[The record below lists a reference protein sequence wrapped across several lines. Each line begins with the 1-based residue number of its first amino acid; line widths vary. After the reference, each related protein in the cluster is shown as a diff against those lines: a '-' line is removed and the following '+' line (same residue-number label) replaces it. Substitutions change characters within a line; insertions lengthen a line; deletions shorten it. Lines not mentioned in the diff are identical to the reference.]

1 MRKCIHLGVEWGRHR
16 YENPSWKKSIV
27 LYVVEIIDMFIVPK
41 FILEGIK
48 KTGLEYREKMIDVTM
63 YGSSSI
69 LLWDSRATYKAQGY
83 N

>member
-1 MRKCIHLGVEWGRHR
+1 
-16 YENPSWKKSIV
+16 
-27 LYVVEIIDMFIVPK
+27 MFIVPK